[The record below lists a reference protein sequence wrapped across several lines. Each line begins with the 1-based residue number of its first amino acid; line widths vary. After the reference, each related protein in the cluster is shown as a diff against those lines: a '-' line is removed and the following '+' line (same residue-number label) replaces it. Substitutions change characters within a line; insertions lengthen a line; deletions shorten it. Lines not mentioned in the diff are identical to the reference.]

1 MVETTELH
9 RRALLDFLN
18 KEDTEVFR
26 KEYLNLLPYDQA
38 IFFKEQ
44 TEDIRLRIYSYLSP
58 REIASIIQ
66 NIDIEEI
73 ELYII
78 EMDPRFA
85 ATVFSEMPYD
95 DVVDILQV
103 LDKDEI
109 ASFFALMNTEDV
121 KEIKSLM
128 HYEDKTAGSIMTTEY
143 VSVYRNQ
150 TVEETFKQMKTEAP
164 EAETIYYTYVLDESK
179 RLVGVLSLRSLV
191 IAEPT
196 DLVNDIMSDNAISV
210 SAGRD
215 QEDVAQMIRD
225 YDFLA
230 LPVVDFQNHLLGII
244 TVDDIIDVMD
254 AEAHEDYSKL
264 AAISEIDSPD
274 SVPIKSAKKRL
285 PWLIILMFLG
295 MITASLIGSFEETLE
310 KVPIVAI
317 FIPLIAGM
325 AGNAGTQSLAVAV
338 RGIATGEYG
347 KGSKLILIF
356 KEALTGIIIGI
367 TIAILITL
375 LITVWKGNF
384 YLGLLVGSSIL
395 VTLIVATLSG
405 ALIPLFMNKLNID
418 PAVASGPFITTLND
432 ITSVLIYFGLATTFM
447 SLLL

>member
-1 MVETTELH
+1 
-9 RRALLDFLN
+9 
-18 KEDTEVFR
+18 
-26 KEYLNLLPYDQA
+26 
-38 IFFKEQ
+38 
-44 TEDIRLRIYSYLSP
+44 
-58 REIASIIQ
+58 
-66 NIDIEEI
+66 
-73 ELYII
+73 
-78 EMDPRFA
+78 
-85 ATVFSEMPYD
+85 
-95 DVVDILQV
+95 
-103 LDKDEI
+103 
-109 ASFFALMNTEDV
+109 
-121 KEIKSLM
+121 
-128 HYEDKTAGSIMTTEY
+128 
-143 VSVYRNQ
+143 
-150 TVEETFKQMKTEAP
+150 FKQMKTEAP

-264 AAISEIDSPD
+264 AAISEIHSHDSL
-274 SVPIKSAKKRL
+274 PIKSAKKRL

-310 KVPIVAI
+310 KLPIVAI

-338 RGIATGEYG
+338 RGIAVGNYG
-347 KGSKLILIF
+347 GGKKIKLILQEISS
-356 KEALTGIIIGI
+356 
-367 TIAILITL
+367 
-375 LITVWKGNF
+375 
-384 YLGLLVGSSIL
+384 GLLVGASCGVVIILTVYIWKGIIFLGIL
-395 VTLIVATLSG
+395 VGI
-405 ALIPLFMNKLNID
+405 
-418 PAVASGPFITTLND
+418 
-432 ITSVLIYFGLATTFM
+432 
-447 SLLL
+447 